1 MYKDTRKDIPEECLE
16 YTYLSVMSKKLRIG
30 IVGGGNVGYIK
41 GKKFIYKGCNVD
53 VLSLDFVEEFS
64 KLKDINLIKG
74 EYYKD
79 FIKDK
84 HLIIIATDDYNK
96 NLEIKKDCED
106 EYKIYIFAS
115 EHLKGMAV
123 APVQRNLNNISFSVN
138 TKNGN
143 PKGSLMIADKVAE
156 LLKNYDDFIGY
167 SSFIRKQAKS
177 LKENKGDIIKFVCS
191 EDFKYIYEKGKDKL
205 VIDMFFGKEVSNKIY
220 KNL

>member
-16 YTYLSVMSKKLRIG
+16 YTYLSVMSRKFRVG
-30 IVGGGNVGYIK
+30 IVGGGKVGYIK
-41 GKKFIYKGCNVD
+41 GKNFLYKGCIVD
-53 VLSLDFVEEFS
+53 VLSLNFIDEFS
-64 KLKDINLIKG
+64 NLKDINLIKG
-74 EYYKD
+74 EYNKD

-96 NLEIKKDCED
+96 NLEIKKDCD
-106 EYKIYIFAS
+106 AEYKIYIFAS
-115 EHLKGMAV
+115 EYSNGIAV
-123 APVQRNLNNISFSVN
+123 APVQRELKNINFSVN

-143 PKGSLMIADKVAE
+143 PKGSLMIAEKVLD
-156 LLKNYDDFIGY
+156 LLKDYDDFIGY

-177 LKENKGDIIKFVCS
+177 LKENKEDIIKFVCS

>member
-1 MYKDTRKDIPEECLE
+1 MYKDTRKDIPKECLD
-16 YTYLSVMSKKLRIG
+16 YTYLSIMSEKLRVG
-30 IVGGGNVGYIK
+30 IVGGGKVGYIK
-41 GKKFIYKGCNVD
+41 GKNFLHKGCNVD
-53 VLSLDFVEEFS
+53 VLSLNFIDEFAN
-64 KLKDINLIKG
+64 LKDINLIKG
-74 EYYKD
+74 EYTKD

-96 NLEIKKDCED
+96 NLEIKKDCDD

-115 EHLKGMAV
+115 EYSKGMAV
-123 APVQRNLNNISFSVN
+123 APVQRELKNISFSVN

-143 PKGSLMIADKVAE
+143 PKGSLMIADKIFN

-167 SSFIRKQAKS
+167 SSIIREKAKS
-177 LKENKGDIIKFVCS
+177 IKENKDDIIKFVCS

-205 VIDMFFGKEVSNKIY
+205 VINMFFGEEVLNKIY

>member
-1 MYKDTRKDIPEECLE
+1 MYKDTRKDIPKESLN
-16 YTYLSVMSKKLRIG
+16 YTYISIMSKKLRVG

-41 GKKFIYKGCNVD
+41 GKNFLHKGCIVD
-53 VLSLDFVEEFS
+53 VLSLNFIDKFS
-64 KLKDINLIKG
+64 NLKDINLIKG
-74 EYYKD
+74 EYNKD
-79 FIKDK
+79 FIRDK

-96 NLEIKKDCED
+96 NLEIKKDCDD

-115 EHLKGMAV
+115 EYSNGMAV
-123 APVQRNLNNISFSVN
+123 APVQRELKNISFSVN

-143 PKGSLMIADKVAE
+143 PKGSLMIAEKILD

-167 SSFIRKQAKS
+167 SSLIREQAKS
-177 LKENKGDIIKFVCS
+177 LRENKNDIIKFICS
-191 EDFKYIYEKGKDKL
+191 EDFKYIYEKGKDKI

>member
-16 YTYLSVMSKKLRIG
+16 YTYLSIMSKKLRVG
-30 IVGGGNVGYIK
+30 VVGGGKVGYIK
-41 GKKFIYKGCNVD
+41 GKNFLNKGCIVD
-53 VLSLDFVEEFS
+53 VLSLDFTDEFS
-64 KLKDINLIKG
+64 NLKNINLIKG
-74 EYYKD
+74 EYNKD

-96 NLEIKKDCED
+96 NLEIKKDCD
-106 EYKIYIFAS
+106 NEYKIYIFAS
-115 EHLKGMAV
+115 EYSKGMAV
-123 APVQRNLNNISFSVN
+123 APVQKELNNISFSVN
-138 TKNGN
+138 TKKGN
-143 PKGSLMIADKVAE
+143 PKGSLMIAEKILD

-167 SSFIRKQAKS
+167 SSIIREKAKA
-177 LKENKGDIIKFVCS
+177 LKANKDNIITFVCS